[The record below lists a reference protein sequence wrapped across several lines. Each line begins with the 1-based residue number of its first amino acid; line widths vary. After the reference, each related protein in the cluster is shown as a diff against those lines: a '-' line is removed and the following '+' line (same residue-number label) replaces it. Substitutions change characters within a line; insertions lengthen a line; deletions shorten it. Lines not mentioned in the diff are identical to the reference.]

1 MDSQPPSSPAGL
13 ARNTARTIAA
23 AQPVASAAL
32 LQGNRALN
40 ISHNGMLY
48 TLQVTKLGKLI
59 LTK

>member
-1 MDSQPPSSPAGL
+1 MEFRHAALIAGQAHSTAQAGPP
-13 ARNTARTIAA
+13 
-23 AQPVASAAL
+23 AQPVLSTAL
-32 LQGNRALN
+32 LQGNRAVA